1 MARHDVQLSRDH
13 LERQARCSPERAI
26 EELIWNGL
34 DAGGSSIEIT
44 FEVNSLN
51 SVTALEVRD
60 HGTGIAIDALGRAF
74 GTIGRSLKNEQ
85 RVNASGRAMHGSEG
99 RGRFRAVVLG
109 SNAEWRTTYKQNGA
123 SFSYYISMD
132 RATQNTFTA
141 IEPVA
146 TPGQP
151 TGTVVRVE
159 GVDKGAQ
166 SLLSE
171 ATARYLTQRL
181 ALYLNRYPVIVDYN
195 GAALNPRSVVKHHE
209 TIPMA
214 DGLQLD
220 VIEWSFEVSSRQLLI
235 CDSEGFA
242 WHEIAAGVH
251 AKGLSFTAF
260 LRCPNAREWHQEG
273 RFLLGELDP
282 EINGAV
288 LRARDELRGYVRARL
303 AQEAADLVRQWKDER
318 IYPYSEDEAQTPIH
332 QAERQAFD
340 IVASRVHLHHPGFR
354 DSPKQ
359 VRQFT
364 LHLVRQALES
374 NPSSLR
380 KILEEVV
387 RLPKAQQDELAE
399 LFAHTNLR
407 NIIAASKDVEERLR
421 TLTGFQ
427 ALLFDPDWKR
437 RLRERT
443 QLHRLLV
450 HHLWIFGDEYTLD
463 SDDEPMRKV
472 LERHVQLLGRDELA
486 VEVGDVSM
494 IDGKEGIPDLML
506 SRSFERDRKR
516 FEHLIIELKRPS
528 HDLTDAD
535 ITQIKKYAYT
545 VSEDE
550 RFSKENVDWTFILI
564 GNDLTPFAKREA
576 QPKGNL
582 PYGCLTKE
590 QGLTIWI
597 KKWSDVLHEA
607 RSRYDFFRQ
616 RLELEASSDDGV
628 ALLQKRHAA
637 LMKGKGLTKK
647 QERESS
653 Q

>member
-1 MARHDVQLSRDH
+1 MARHDVQLSKDH

-34 DAGGSSIEIT
+34 DSGGPAIEVT
-44 FEVNSLN
+44 FELNDLN
-51 SVTALEVRD
+51 SATALEVRD
-60 HGTGIAIDALGRAF
+60 YGAGIAFDDLERAF

-85 RVNASGRAMHGSEG
+85 RVNPNGRAMHGSEG

-109 SNAEWRTTYKQNGA
+109 SNAEWRTTFRKNGA
-123 SFSYYISMD
+123 NFSYVISMD
-132 RATQNTFTA
+132 RATQHTFTA
-141 IEPVA
+141 TEPVSA
-146 TPGQP
+146 PGQA

-159 GVDKGAQ
+159 GIEKGTQ
-166 SLLSE
+166 SLLAE
-171 ATARYLTQRL
+171 ATTRYLTQRL
-181 ALYLNRYPVIVDYN
+181 ALYLNRYPVTVLYN
-195 GAALNPRSVVKHHE
+195 AAALDPRSVVQHHE

-214 DGLQLD
+214 DGLHLD
-220 VIEWSFEVSSRQLLI
+220 VIEWSFEVPSRQLLL
-235 CDSEGFA
+235 CDAEGFA
-242 WHEIAAGVH
+242 WHELSAGVH

-260 LRCPNAREWHQEG
+260 LRSPNVREWYQDG

-282 EINGAV
+282 EINTLV
-288 LRARDELRGYVRARL
+288 SRARDELRGYVRSRL

-318 IYPYSEDEAQTPIH
+318 IYPYSEDEAETPIH
-332 QAERQAFD
+332 TAERQAFD

-354 DSPKQ
+354 DSPKP

-380 KILEEVV
+380 KILEEVI

-421 TLTGFQ
+421 ALTGFQ

-450 HHLWIFGDEYTLD
+450 HHLWIFGDEYILD

-472 LERHVQLLGRDELA
+472 LERHVQMLGRGELA
-486 VEVGDVSM
+486 ADVDVSLL
-494 IDGKEGIPDLML
+494 DGKEGIPDLML

-516 FEHLIIELKRPS
+516 VEHLIIELKRPS
-528 HDLTDAD
+528 RDLSDSD

-550 RFSKENVDWTFILI
+550 RFSKENVDWTFILV
-564 GNDLTPFAKREA
+564 GNELTPFAKREA

-590 QGLTIWI
+590 PGLTIWI

-616 RLELEASSDDGV
+616 RLEIEASSDDGV
-628 ALLQKRHAA
+628 ALLQERHAA
-637 LMKGKGLTKK
+637 LMTGKGLTKK
-647 QERESS
+647 QERELAGE
-653 Q
+653 